1 MLETALVTDRRTIRA
16 QDYFAQITP
25 WQTFQPG
32 ETPAA
37 LEIPMSGDFHSGCLR
52 QGEITL
58 SYAFLLAGGRVQ
70 IARLV
75 FGGIAPVPVRLAQG
89 ERRLEHRE
97 VTALEPQADAAAVL
111 ETIRPQLCPTANN
124 TEKPAAMEALLR
136 QCLAGLPRG

>member
-1 MLETALVTDRRTIRA
+1 
-16 QDYFAQITP
+16 
-25 WQTFQPG
+25 
-32 ETPAA
+32 
-37 LEIPMSGDFHSGCLR
+37 MSGDFHSGCLR
-52 QGEITL
+52 QGETTL

-97 VTALEPQADAAAVL
+97 VTALDPQTDAAAVL

-124 TEKPAAMEALLR
+124 IEKPAAMEALLR